1 MENEKSFMGIQ
12 HLSLRALIMG
22 AVGAAVLT
30 ASSMYAAL
38 RLGMVPWPN
47 IFAAI
52 LALGVLKVLSKTSKN
67 EVNVTQTA
75 MTAGAMIAAGLG
87 FTVPGLWMTGDEIT
101 MSSHF
106 WIFLGISGL
115 GLFMGVFLTWIWREM
130 LLKKEKLPFPI
141 GIATAKTIEAGD
153 EGGKKTIFLLIAL
166 ALTAIFTVIRDR
178 FMKIPEF
185 IGFGFLD
192 RFNIQSGIALV
203 PFASAIGYMI
213 GALYSFVLFIGA
225 IFGFFL
231 LVPIGI
237 EIGWFADIAVA
248 NDARMA
254 IGLGLMVGSGLGVI
268 LKFVF
273 GFMKKM
279 RQAREKDES
288 AVPMR
293 ARLKRSRVSLLIC
306 AIAFVASVIMGFSP
320 AVSALIII
328 GIFVATLMSS
338 FVTGQTGI
346 CPLEIFGILVMIA
359 IRALVPEIGVETAL
373 LIAGVVAI
381 ASGFVADIMFDY
393 KTGEIFNT
401 NPKAQL
407 VSQIVRRNSWSS
419 CCERYNNC
427 NNKCCRL

>member
-1 MENEKSFMGIQ
+1 MNKERRLFGVE
-12 HLSLRALIMG
+12 HLSLRSLIIGALG
-22 AVGAAVLT
+22 SAVLT

-67 EVNVTQTA
+67 EVNVSQTA

-87 FTVPGLWMTGDEIT
+87 FTIPGLWMSGDSIS

-106 WIFLGISGL
+106 WIFLGISGI
-115 GLFMGVFLTWIWREM
+115 GLFMGIFLTWIWREM

-166 ALTAIFTVIRDR
+166 AVTAIFTVLRDW
-178 FMKIPEF
+178 FTKIPEF
-185 IGFGFLD
+185 LGFNFLN

-213 GALYSFVLFIGA
+213 GALYSFVLFIGG

-237 EIGWFADIAVA
+237 EMGWFADLGAA

-273 GFMKKM
+273 GFIKKI
-279 RQAREKDES
+279 RRAREKED
-288 AVPMR
+288 AIPMK
-293 ARLKRSRVSLLIC
+293 ARLKRSRISLLIC
-306 AIAFVASVIMGFSP
+306 AIAFVGCVVMGFSP
-320 AVSALIII
+320 LVSALIII
-328 GIFVATLMSS
+328 GIFLATLMSS

-359 IRALVPEIGVETAL
+359 IRGIVPNIGVETSL

-381 ASGFVADIMFDY
+381 ASGFVADVMFDY

-407 VSQIVRRNSWSS
+407 ISQIVRRNSP
-419 CCERYNNC
+419 EQ
-427 NNKCCRL
+427 LLQALQ